1 MRRRKDQLRIA
12 AAYVLVCLLALG
24 LVLDVARIAAP
35 RAVPAVAP
43 AGAGAS
49 GGTAGAAGK
58 SVGHPWLRL
67 DTATLKRMLRSVIP
81 GLGAGDEPTG
91 GAGAAGAFS
100 TLLTVL
106 TGAAPNDPK
115 TFLSNQIPL
124 LADVTLAEGQDE
136 GESVAPAP
144 PPAGAG
150 GPADE
155 EEQPAP
161 ETDQPTEPAIV
172 SPSISEPKVIG
183 KPLIAIYHTHARES
197 YLPELRRYDKNAT
210 EAFSRNMNITTVA
223 AGEELAR
230 VLSEK
235 YGIGTAHSLVIHD
248 AESRGGAYVE
258 SLKTAQNL
266 LKQYPSIKMLID
278 LHRDSAPR
286 SVTTAKIS
294 GLDTARILI
303 VVGSNQRL
311 KHPNWQRNYA
321 FARTVAA
328 EMERKY
334 PGLLRGVSVHADRYN
349 QHLSPGSLIFEIGGI
364 ENSLEEVKRADRLLA
379 DVIAELVKKNLLP
392 Q

>member
-12 AAYVLVCLLALG
+12 TAYALVCLIALA

-43 AGAGAS
+43 AGTGGPAG
-49 GGTAGAAGK
+49 GNGAGEKTGR
-58 SVGHPWLRL
+58 PWLKL
-67 DTATLKRMLRSVIP
+67 DTATLKRMLRLVIP
-81 GLGAGDEPTG
+81 GLGAGEEPVG
-91 GAGAAGAFS
+91 SAGDTFSALLAA
-100 TLLTVL
+100 L

-115 TFLSNQIPL
+115 TFLSSQIPL
-124 LADVTLAEGQDE
+124 LAGVTLPE
-136 GESVAPAP
+136 GEEEYAPTAPAP
-144 PPAGAG
+144 LPAEAGA
-150 GPADE
+150 PADE
-155 EEQPAP
+155 GEQPAP
-161 ETDQPTEPAIV
+161 EADQPSEADIV

-197 YLPELRRYDKNAT
+197 YLPELRRFDKNAT

-258 SLKTAQNL
+258 SLKTVQSL
-266 LKQYPSIKMLID
+266 LKQFPSIKMLID

-286 SVTTAKIS
+286 SLTTVKIS

-392 Q
+392 K

>member
-12 AAYVLVCLLALG
+12 AAYALVCLLALA
-24 LVLDVARIAAP
+24 LVLDLARVAAP
-35 RAVPAVAP
+35 QAVPAVAP
-43 AGAGAS
+43 AGSTGDAAVK
-49 GGTAGAAGK
+49 GGDFR
-58 SVGHPWLRL
+58 WLRL
-67 DTATLKRMLRSVIP
+67 DTTTLKRMLRSVIP
-81 GLGAGDEPTG
+81 GLGADEPSTG
-91 GAGAAGAFS
+91 GAGAAGTFS
-100 TLLTVL
+100 ALLTIL
-106 TGAAPNDPK
+106 TGAAPNDPR

-124 LADVTLAEGQDE
+124 LADITLAEGEEEDE
-136 GESVAPAP
+136 PVAPTPAPADQAGPSEEAP
-144 PPAGAG
+144 PVQGS
-150 GPADE
+150 
-155 EEQPAP
+155 
-161 ETDQPTEPAIV
+161 DQPPEPAVV
-172 SPSISEPKVIG
+172 SPSISEPKVSG
-183 KPLIAIYHTHARES
+183 VPLIAIYHTHARES
-197 YLPELRRYDKNAT
+197 YLPEVRRYDKNAT

-230 VLSEK
+230 VLSDK

-248 AESRGGAYVE
+248 AASRGGAYVE
-258 SLKTAQNL
+258 SLKTAERL

-286 SVTTAKIS
+286 SITTAKIA

-328 EMERKY
+328 ELERKY